1 MENVACYVSTE
12 KKHTWEQ
19 NKDYNLGDSIS
30 DSSEK
35 CWAGGTQGGVQYIC
49 DFDDGEVHKIRYR
62 FLPKVAAA
70 SLMKISHEK
79 QTSSAKI
86 LVLF

>member
-1 MENVACYVSTE
+1 MRTI
-12 KKHTWEQ
+12 TWETAFQ
-19 NKDYNLGDSIS
+19 TALRSAGLGG
-30 DSSEK
+30 E
-35 CWAGGTQGGVQYIC
+35 GGAWGPWGGVQYIC
-49 DFDDGEVHKIRYR
+49 DFDDGEVHKIRHT

-70 SLMKISHEK
+70 SVMKISHEK